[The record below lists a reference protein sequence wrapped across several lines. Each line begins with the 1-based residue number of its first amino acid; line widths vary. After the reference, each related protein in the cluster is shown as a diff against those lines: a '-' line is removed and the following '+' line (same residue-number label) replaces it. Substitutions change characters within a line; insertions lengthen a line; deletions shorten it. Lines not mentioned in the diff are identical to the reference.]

1 MPSEPA
7 PPSSPAASAASS
19 VPSAAAAGGAENTA
33 DIPAATAPTA
43 TATATDGRA
52 VRDTAGL
59 FRLLDDLFETR
70 AGDWWDRF
78 YADRDRG
85 TPFFVAKPDENLAA
99 YTGPGGPI
107 TPGRALDIG
116 CGPGR
121 NALHL
126 AALGHHVDAVDLSA
140 TALAWAAERADAAGP
155 AVRGRVRLLH
165 GDVFTLPLDGPYDL
179 IYDSGCF
186 HHLAPHRRISYLDL
200 LDRHLAP
207 GGWFGLS
214 CFAAGEDG
222 MGTERPDAAL
232 YRDRTL
238 HGGVAYTPDQLRHI
252 FTGLPL
258 TETDLRRMRDEPA
271 DAPYFGAPFL
281 WTALF
286 RRPVTT
292 G

>member
-1 MPSEPA
+1 ME
-7 PPSSPAASAASS
+7 SAASS
-19 VPSAAAAGGAENTA
+19 PSGARPSTPSAPSATTAAVPSA
-33 DIPAATAPTA
+33 
-43 TATATDGRA
+43 DGRA
-52 VRDTAGL
+52 VRDTEGL
-59 FRLLDDLFETR
+59 FRLLDDLFEVR

-99 YTGPGGPI
+99 LTGPDGPI
-107 TPGRALDIG
+107 APGRALDIG

-126 AALGHHVDAVDLSA
+126 AALGHQVDAVDLSA

-155 AVRGRVRLLH
+155 AVRSRIRLHH

-271 DAPYFGAPFL
+271 DGPYFGASFL

-286 RRPVTT
+286 RRPSTT